1 MNLAMPAGM
10 GKNGMPV
17 GMNPMGGAPKNG
29 AGPSTGSS
37 SSDSTSPSDAI
48 SGMSTA
54 NQKKLLHTLLNKFD
68 PTLVSVY
75 DASEK
80 ANRMAKLQQEI

>member
-1 MNLAMPAGM
+1 MLMNLAMPAGM

-54 NQKKLLHTLLNKFD
+54 N
-68 PTLVSVY
+68 
-75 DASEK
+75 
-80 ANRMAKLQQEI
+80 

>member
-10 GKNGMPV
+10 GKNGMPI

-37 SSDSTSPSDAI
+37 DDSTSPSDAI

-54 NQKKLLHTLLNKFD
+54 DQKTLLK
-68 PTLVSVY
+68 TL
-75 DASEK
+75 
-80 ANRMAKLQQEI
+80 L